1 MPLLGGI
8 ARRDF
13 DGDPAAAEV
22 VPPADLIAAEWR
34 VALRRVGA
42 VLLGEEVGVAAP
54 SFAAAQLAPAGRT
67 SAATCLILVR
77 RRATTRNPTGR

>member
-1 MPLLGGI
+1 MLGGI
-8 ARRDF
+8 TRRDF

-42 VLLGEEVGVAAP
+42 VFFSAKKLALAAGGDLDRGDESPNHEADGCNVG
-54 SFAAAQLAPAGRT
+54 AG
-67 SAATCLILVR
+67 SH
-77 RRATTRNPTGR
+77 

>member
-42 VLLGEEVGVAAP
+42 VLLGEEVGVG
-54 SFAAAQLAPAGRT
+54 FT
-67 SAATCLILVR
+67 R
-77 RRATTRNPTGR
+77 R